1 MPTSIQPP
9 ENPVEK
15 IKGALVVGALRLVAA
30 LPWSAVQRLGAA
42 IGWLLWKLPNRSR
55 EVVRVNLARC
65 FPELGEAE
73 REALVGRTLRD
84 IGKTFTESACAWI
97 WPAEK
102 SLALVREVEGLE
114 VLEAALASGKG
125 VVGITSHLGNW
136 EVLNHFYCN
145 QCKPIIFYRPPKQ
158 KAVDALLQ
166 QQRVQMG
173 NRVAPSTKEG
183 ILSVIKEV
191 RRGGAV
197 GIPADP
203 EPSEGSGIF
212 VPFFAVQALTSKF
225 VPGMLAG
232 HKAVG
237 VFLHAI
243 RLEDGSGFKVILE
256 AAPEEMYSKDPEVGV
271 AAMSR
276 MIESY
281 VRRWPSQYMWSM
293 KRFKKRPPG
302 EARWY

>member
-1 MPTSIQPP
+1 VQPP

-30 LPWSAVQRLGAA
+30 LPWSAVQRLGAI
-42 IGWLLWKLPNRSR
+42 IGWLMWKLPNRSR
-55 EVVRVNLARC
+55 EVVRINQAKC
-65 FPELGEAE
+65 FPELSEAE
-73 REALVGRTLRD
+73 REALLGRTLKD

-97 WPAEK
+97 WPAQK
-102 SLALVREVEGLE
+102 SLALVKEVEGLE

-158 KAVDALLQ
+158 KAVDELLQ
-166 QQRVQMG
+166 RQRVQMG

-276 MIESY
+276 VIEGY

-293 KRFKKRPPG
+293 KRFKKRPEG
-302 EARWY
+302 EQRWY

>member
-1 MPTSIQPP
+1 M
-9 ENPVEK
+9 EK

-42 IGWLLWKLPNRSR
+42 IGWLMWKLPNRSR
-55 EVVRVNLARC
+55 EVVRINQARC
-65 FPELGEAE
+65 FPELNAAE
-73 REALVGRTLRD
+73 REALLGRTLQD

-97 WPAEK
+97 WPAQK
-102 SLALVREVEGLE
+102 SLALVKEVEGLE

-145 QCKPIIFYRPPKQ
+145 QCQPIIFYRPPKQ
-158 KAVDALLQ
+158 KAVDELLQ
-166 QQRVQMG
+166 RQRVQMG

-256 AAPEEMYSKDPEVGV
+256 AAPEAMYSKDSEVGV

-276 MIESY
+276 VIEGY

-293 KRFKKRPPG
+293 KRFKKRPAG
-302 EARWY
+302 EKRWY

>member
-1 MPTSIQPP
+1 M
-9 ENPVEK
+9 EK

-30 LPWSAVQRLGAA
+30 LPWSAVQRLGAT

-55 EVVRVNLARC
+55 EVVRINQARC
-65 FPELGEAE
+65 FPELSAAE
-73 REALVGRTLRD
+73 REDLLRRTLRD
-84 IGKTFTESACAWI
+84 IGKTFAESACAWI
-97 WPAEK
+97 WPAQK
-102 SLALVREVEGLE
+102 SLALVKEVEGLE

-158 KAVDALLQ
+158 KVVDELLQ

-256 AAPEEMYSKDPEVGV
+256 AAPEAMYSKDPEVGV
-271 AAMSR
+271 AAMSQ

-302 EARWY
+302 EPRWY